1 LQVFLVQ
8 YRGIKALFPVL
19 SLKNVNSATTAL
31 HSQQTLDAS
40 VIRLVNDNRVTE
52 VALGFFGFSSCD
64 VAQPRMVALN
74 FSRASHL
81 ETLLGAGVG
90 LHFRHDKTNFFKR
103 SAKIVSANELTKELC
118 KNYRLSGCFH
128 KKIKKSP
135 FGLKRMGRDL

>member
-1 LQVFLVQ
+1 LALQVFLVQ
-8 YRGIKALFPVL
+8 HRGIKALFPVL
-19 SLKNVNSATTAL
+19 SLKNVVQATTPL
-31 HSQQTLDAS
+31 NSQQTLDTS

-64 VAQPRMVALN
+64 VAQPRMVALD

-103 SAKIVSANELTKELC
+103 SAKIVSTNEFTKEMTE
-118 KNYRLSGCFH
+118 NYIYQVTRNKKARSGN
-128 KKIKKSP
+128 
-135 FGLKRMGRDL
+135 